1 MSTPEKISDKTMAKL
16 VEIKEAYRLQGK
28 PGKDRSY
35 MRLIEIAVLD
45 YYS

>member
-16 VEIKEAYRLQGK
+16 VAIKEAKRIAGK
-28 PGKDRSY
+28 SGKERCY
-35 MRLIEIAVLD
+35 MRLIEDAVLD